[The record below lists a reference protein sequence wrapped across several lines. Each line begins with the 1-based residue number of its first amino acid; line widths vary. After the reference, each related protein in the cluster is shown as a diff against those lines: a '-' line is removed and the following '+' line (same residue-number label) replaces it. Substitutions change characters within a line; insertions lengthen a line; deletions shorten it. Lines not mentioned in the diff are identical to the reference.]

1 MKIEFILNGK
11 PTKVDA
17 PDSMNLLN
25 LLREQLGLTGTK
37 CGCDTGDCGV
47 CAILLDKRLVYSCLV
62 PVSQLEGHQVITIE
76 GMQTPDGRLS
86 DLQESF
92 LRNGAVQCGYCI
104 PSMILAGEALLLQN
118 ADPTRAE
125 IREGISGVLCRCTG
139 YQQIIDAIEET
150 ALIRKAKLKNQPEKD
165 MESAND

>member
-1 MKIEFILNGK
+1 MKIEFTLNGK
-11 PTKVDA
+11 LTKVEA

-47 CAILLDKRLVYSCLV
+47 CAILLDKSLVYSCLV
-62 PVSQLEGHQVITIE
+62 PVSHLEGHQVITIE
-76 GMQTPDGRLS
+76 GMQNLDGSLS

-118 ADPTRAE
+118 PNPSRDE
-125 IREGISGVLCRCTG
+125 IREGISNVLCRCTG

-150 ALIRKAKLKNQPEKD
+150 ALIRKTKLKNQSEKD
-165 MESAND
+165 MEIAND